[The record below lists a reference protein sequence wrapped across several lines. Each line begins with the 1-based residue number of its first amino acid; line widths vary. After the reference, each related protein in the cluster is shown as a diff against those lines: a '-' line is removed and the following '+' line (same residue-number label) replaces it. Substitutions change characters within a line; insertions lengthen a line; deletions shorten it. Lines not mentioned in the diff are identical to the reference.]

1 MNQAMRIEDHP
12 TPMCDAE
19 SFHARPTFGP
29 AEGSEVAVPA
39 VIAYAIE
46 RELAECKSQ
55 LADMTESRDSE
66 QRWAAQYAKER
77 EHNAMMALAF
87 EAERDEARS
96 KLRQIYYL
104 VEGDADGTVDAT
116 PYEKLCNEIAGLTGI
131 TL

>member
-1 MNQAMRIEDHP
+1 MRIEDQP
-12 TPMCDAE
+12 TPRCDAE

-29 AEGSEVAVPA
+29 AEGAEVAVPA
-39 VIAYAIE
+39 IIAYAIE

-55 LADMTESRDSE
+55 LANMTESRDSE

-77 EHNAMMALAF
+77 DES
-87 EAERDEARS
+87 ERRLQA
-96 KLRQIYYL
+96 IHAL

-116 PYEKLCNEIAGLTGI
+116 PYEKLCNEVAGLTGI